1 MITISEST
9 RGAAWLQAVKTLR
22 EHNGL
27 IYNLIIEILEPS
39 AKSSVN
45 LAAQR
50 MNDLL
55 LIEADEI
62 PVCSVAETIFPA
74 WEFRRY
80 GTEGVYSVY
89 PEQIYPEIKKLQ
101 ANRWGTYAHRLVR
114 RRDENNKCYNP
125 LERVVNKLRSELERN
140 NPKRAAY
147 ELDTEAHGLS
157 TYNAETDW
165 NNYLGGQCLS
175 HISLKLGPDHE
186 LYLTA
191 MYRYQFFIRKALGNF
206 LGLARL
212 QAFIAQEVGIPIG
225 PLVCHATL
233 AQLDPGKTGGWGL
246 RDIDTLTRELSHIVM
261 EVES

>member
-101 ANRWGTYAHRLVR
+101 AVR

-157 TYNAETDW
+157 TYNARIDGVQTS
-165 NNYLGGQCLS
+165 CT
-175 HISLKLGPDHE
+175 PP
-186 LYLTA
+186 
-191 MYRYQFFIRKALGNF
+191 
-206 LGLARL
+206 LAT
-212 QAFIAQEVGIPIG
+212 IP
-225 PLVCHATL
+225 LNV
-233 AQLDPGKTGGWGL
+233 
-246 RDIDTLTRELSHIVM
+246 
-261 EVES
+261 

>member
-1 MITISEST
+1 MANLRGTI
-9 RGAAWLQAVKTLR
+9 
-22 EHNGL
+22 
-27 IYNLIIEILEPS
+27 
-39 AKSSVN
+39 
-45 LAAQR
+45 
-50 MNDLL
+50 
-55 LIEADEI
+55 
-62 PVCSVAETIFPA
+62 
-74 WEFRRY
+74 
-80 GTEGVYSVY
+80 
-89 PEQIYPEIKKLQ
+89 
-101 ANRWGTYAHRLVR
+101 
-114 RRDENNKCYNP
+114 
-125 LERVVNKLRSELERN
+125 RN
-140 NPKRAAY
+140 RAAY
-147 ELDTEAHGLS
+147 ELDAEAHGLS